1 ATLTLAPGYDDSGS
15 YPGVE
20 ITVTDDGE
28 PPLSDSETITIT
40 VADVPVET
48 LEISREVS
56 PERYTPG
63 QTLDVAVTFTYDG
76 SDPVTALGLFET
88 LPDGWTYVEPVSGPS
103 AVISPTPGQGGTLEF
118 AWLAVPAFPAT
129 FVYRVEVPAEESGT
143 QMISGYAE
151 YRLCCDPIQTSVLET
166 SIPEQS
172 APVANPDSYTVP
184 EDQTLTIVAPGVLGN
199 DTDAEGNALAA
210 VLVTGPGH
218 GALTF
223 NADGSFVYTPAA
235 NYNGADSFTYRA
247 NDGSLDS
254 NEAAVT
260 ITVTPVN
267 DAPVADAGDDQIN
280 ALTGRTITLDG
291 SDSYDVDGD
300 LIAYEWR
307 FQTLPPASA
316 LTDNDIAGWDT
327 ASPSFIPDVAGDF
340 VLELV
345 VRDYELDSDPDY
357 VMVSADAQAAP
368 NADAGGNQE
377 TLLGDVVVLDGCS
390 SYDPDNGPEP
400 LTYAWSFFSVAAGS
414 ALTDDDIVDSTLC
427 SASFTP
433 DVAGVY
439 ELVLTVSDGFESD
452 IAVAVITVTEQE
464 NVPPVADAGS
474 DQSVAYGTQAYLDGS
489 ASYDPD
495 SGPQPLAFLWSFV
508 SLPALSGLTNDDIS
522 GRTTALPWFTPD
534 VAGNYVLQLE
544 VTDGEDTATDNVE
557 VICVKELTFQD
568 VTGRVSMS
576 TANES
581 AYMTSRI
588 TRMMVCTADL
598 TITNVSTETIELP
611 IHAVFVGTAPGSIPG
626 RWQIDMPE
634 ASGQRENGD
643 FYYDL
648 GEKTGITELLP
659 GQSVTFQIKFVFHFS
674 LLHRF
679 SEVIQVWGM
688 AP

>member
-1 ATLTLAPGYDDSGS
+1 
-15 YPGVE
+15 
-20 ITVTDDGE
+20 
-28 PPLSDSETITIT
+28 
-40 VADVPVET
+40 
-48 LEISREVS
+48 
-56 PERYTPG
+56 
-63 QTLDVAVTFTYDG
+63 
-76 SDPVTALGLFET
+76 
-88 LPDGWTYVEPVSGPS
+88 
-103 AVISPTPGQGGTLEF
+103 
-118 AWLAVPAFPAT
+118 
-129 FVYRVEVPAEESGT
+129 
-143 QMISGYAE
+143 
-151 YRLCCDPIQTSVLET
+151 
-166 SIPEQS
+166 
-172 APVANPDSYTVP
+172 
-184 EDQTLTIVAPGVLGN
+184 
-199 DTDAEGNALAA
+199 
-210 VLVTGPGH
+210 
-218 GALTF
+218 
-223 NADGSFVYTPAA
+223 
-235 NYNGADSFTYRA
+235 
-247 NDGSLDS
+247 
-254 NEAAVT
+254 
-260 ITVTPVN
+260 
-267 DAPVADAGDDQIN
+267 
-280 ALTGRTITLDG
+280 
-291 SDSYDVDGD
+291 
-300 LIAYEWR
+300 
-307 FQTLPPASA
+307 
-316 LTDNDIAGWDT
+316 
-327 ASPSFIPDVAGDF
+327 
-340 VLELV
+340 
-345 VRDYELDSDPDY
+345 
-357 VMVSADAQAAP
+357 
-368 NADAGGNQE
+368 
-377 TLLGDVVVLDGCS
+377 
-390 SYDPDNGPEP
+390 DPDNGPEP